1 MLPETARMAPLVLA
15 VVLSWLAGGALA
27 QEQSVNPGINEH
39 FEDPD
44 VETWIARFEREEREV
59 YARRKEIARVLALR
73 PGMDVADIGA
83 GTGFFSVLFAEQV
96 GPVGRVY
103 AVDIAESF
111 VRETVERA
119 ERLGLENVEGVVN
132 PVDSIQL
139 AEDSI
144 DVAFV
149 CNTYHHFEYPFKML
163 ESIHGAL
170 RPDGVLVVV
179 DYERVR
185 GVTRKFIFDMVRAGK
200 GTFTDEIRD
209 AGFDLAREVPF
220 SDEVYIL
227 EFRKREPAAEASS
240 GDRGGLPEV
249 HGGHAHVESNGR
261 SADSE

>member
-1 MLPETARMAPLVLA
+1 MLMEMARVALLIPA
-15 VVLSWLAGGALA
+15 VAVCCLGSAAFA
-27 QEQSVNPGINEH
+27 QEESVNPGINEH

-59 YARRKEIARVLALR
+59 YARREEIAGVLELR

-83 GTGFFSVLFAEQV
+83 GTGFFSVLFARQV
-96 GPVGRVY
+96 GPEGSVY

-111 VRETVERA
+111 VKETVDRA
-119 ERLGLENVEGVVN
+119 ERFGLANVEGVVN

-139 AEDSI
+139 ADGSI

-163 ESIHGAL
+163 ESIRSAL

-209 AGFDLAREVPF
+209 AGFDLVEEIPF

-227 EFRKREPAAEASS
+227 EFRQRKPVAEASS
-240 GDRGGLPEV
+240 ERQDERREADAGHV
-249 HGGHAHVESNGR
+249 HLELDGR
-261 SADSE
+261 SADPE

>member
-1 MLPETARMAPLVLA
+1 MLMETARVALLIPA
-15 VVLSWLAGGALA
+15 VAVCCLGSAALA
-27 QEQSVNPGINEH
+27 QEESVNPGINEH

-44 VETWIARFEREEREV
+44 VETWIARFEREERDV
-59 YARRKEIARVLALR
+59 YARREEIAGVLELR

-83 GTGFFSVLFAEQV
+83 GTGFFSVLFARQV
-96 GPVGRVY
+96 GPLGTVY
-103 AVDIAESF
+103 AVDISDSF
-111 VRETVERA
+111 VKETVDRA

-139 AEDSI
+139 ADGSI

-163 ESIHGAL
+163 ESIRSAL
-170 RPDGVLVVV
+170 RPDGRLVIV

-185 GVTRKFIFDMVRAGK
+185 GVTREFIFDMVRAGK

-209 AGFDLAREVPF
+209 AGFDLVEEVPF

-227 EFRKREPAAEASS
+227 EFRQRRPVEEAAAGRQDGKGES
-240 GDRGGLPEV
+240 DT
-249 HGGHAHVESNGR
+249 GHAHVESEGR
-261 SADSE
+261 SAEPD